1 MWQAVKL
8 SKFTAACTLSVNP
21 NSQGMSEEGS
31 EGVEVHEKKWWT
43 EEEDKILLTQI
54 NNTRPILQ
62 RKDTRK
68 AWDTMAATLKG
79 VDGFTRP
86 GIDGKK
92 AQTRFLLLIDGKKA
106 QNRFLL
112 LVRQHKSNNNE
123 AVRLS
128 GATGD
133 ETPKNRLLDDLVPLY
148 NDAAT
153 KKRAATPLS
162 EADEKAA
169 SIKFIREQAML
180 RGKRKSLES
189 SDGSDVGGLS
199 KKKLI
204 LEAQDKEVE
213 LEKERLAFKKLKFER
228 EMEEREKDRAERE
241 LERQERQQIR
251 DIESRRNDEMMR
263 IIRHFIDKA

>member
-8 SKFTAACTLSVNP
+8 SKFTASCTLSVNP

-54 NNTRPILQ
+54 NNTRPFLQ

-68 AWDTMAATLKG
+68 AWDTMAATLKD

-86 GIDGKK
+86 G
-92 AQTRFLLLIDGKKA
+92 IDGKKA

-123 AVRLS
+123 AARLS
-128 GATGD
+128 GATED
-133 ETPKNRLLDDLVPLY
+133 ETPKSRLLDDLVPLY

>member
-1 MWQAVKL
+1 
-8 SKFTAACTLSVNP
+8 
-21 NSQGMSEEGS
+21 MSEKGS

-54 NNTRPILQ
+54 NNMRPFLQ
-62 RKDTRK
+62 RKDMRK
-68 AWDTMAATLKG
+68 AWDTMAATLKD

-86 GIDGKK
+86 GSKK
-92 AQTRFLLLIDGKKA
+92 AH
-106 QNRFLL
+106 NRFLL

-123 AVRLS
+123 AARLS
-128 GATGD
+128 GATED
-133 ETPKNRLLDDLVPLY
+133 KTPKSRLLDDLVPLY

-153 KKRAATPLS
+153 KNRAATPLS

-169 SIKFIREQAML
+169 SIKFVREQAML

-204 LEAQDKEVE
+204 LQLEAQDKEVE
-213 LEKERLAFKKLKFER
+213 LDKERLAFKKLKCER

-241 LERQERQQIR
+241 LGDRSASKFEI
-251 DIESRRNDEMMR
+251 SRAAVTMR
-263 IIRHFIDKA
+263 